1 MSGKGSMIFSTNRV
15 EYLVIPMGAKKK
27 EQNLLLLFRI

>member
-15 EYLVIPMGAKKK
+15 FPIPLFLW
-27 EQNLLLLFRI
+27 EQRKGSEPAITI